1 LDGLQRYHRRAR
13 PFLRYRAGRTM
24 AKTDRGSDQ
33 HSNTLQAALRA
44 LDAGDVVAARRLA
57 ATVVADP
64 TSPAAAAEAQ
74 DLLRRTD
81 VAWPVLLFG
90 AFAGVLLLAFILL
103 AVVRS
108 AHP

>member
-1 LDGLQRYHRRAR
+1 
-13 PFLRYRAGRTM
+13 M
-24 AKTDRGSDQ
+24 AKTERSSDQ
-33 HSNTLQAALRA
+33 HSNALQAALRA

-57 ATVVADP
+57 TAVVADP
-64 TSPAAAAEAQ
+64 PSPAAGAEAK

-81 VAWPVLLFG
+81 IAWPVLLFG

>member
-1 LDGLQRYHRRAR
+1 
-13 PFLRYRAGRTM
+13 M
-24 AKTDRGSDQ
+24 AKTDRSDQ
-33 HSNTLQAALRA
+33 RSETLQAAWRA

-57 ATVVADP
+57 TTVVQAP
-64 TSPAAAAEAQ
+64 PSVTVEAEAQ

-90 AFAGVLLLAFILL
+90 AFAAVLMLALILL

>member
-1 LDGLQRYHRRAR
+1 
-13 PFLRYRAGRTM
+13 M
-24 AKTDRGSDQ
+24 AKTERSEQ
-33 HSNTLQAALRA
+33 RSEPLLAAWRA

-57 ATVVADP
+57 ATVALAP
-64 TSPAAAAEAQ
+64 PSPAVEAEAK

-81 VAWPVLLFG
+81 VAWPVLVFG
-90 AFAGVLLLAFILL
+90 AFALVLVLALILL

>member
-1 LDGLQRYHRRAR
+1 
-13 PFLRYRAGRTM
+13 M

-33 HSNTLQAALRA
+33 HTNTLQAALRA

-57 ATVVADP
+57 ATVVADRP
-64 TSPAAAAEAQ
+64 SPAAAAEAE

>member
-1 LDGLQRYHRRAR
+1 
-13 PFLRYRAGRTM
+13 M
-24 AKTDRGSDQ
+24 AKTDRSSEQ

-44 LDAGDVVAARRLA
+44 LDTGDVVAARRLA

-64 TSPAAAAEAQ
+64 PSPAAEAEAR

-90 AFAGVLLLAFILL
+90 AFAGVLLLALILL

>member
-1 LDGLQRYHRRAR
+1 
-13 PFLRYRAGRTM
+13 M
-24 AKTDRGSDQ
+24 AKTERVQQRSEL
-33 HSNTLQAALRA
+33 LQAAWRA

-57 ATVVADP
+57 ATVMLAPPSEEV
-64 TSPAAAAEAQ
+64 AAEAR

-90 AFAGVLLLAFILL
+90 GFAAVLLLALILL
-103 AVVRS
+103 AIVRT